1 MLCYGHSVIL
11 LDKFQKYYHT
21 NVWPFQY
28 HGFSTSVHLFFSFSC
43 NICYFRWHSH
53 YPISFKI
60 VQYKKCGTGGC
71 VARVILG
78 CSTLHIHYLLLCST
92 TLSLTQNDVL
102 LLAHLPTFGFNHSSS
117 TCLLLCSTTLSLTQN
132 DVLLMAHLHTFGFI
146 PLSSTCLLHC
156 STTLSLTQIDV
167 LLMAH
172 LHNFGFI
179 LLNII
184 CFLHYSAI
192 DDMIYTLFDF
202 SDQYILHT
210 SGLTHAL
217 ADF

>member
-1 MLCYGHSVIL
+1 MMFCLWHCSCHIL
-11 LDKFQKYYHT
+11 
-21 NVWPFQY
+21 
-28 HGFSTSVHLFFSFSC
+28 
-43 NICYFRWHSH
+43 
-53 YPISFKI
+53 
-60 VQYKKCGTGGC
+60 
-71 VARVILG
+71 
-78 CSTLHIHYLLLCST
+78 
-92 TLSLTQNDVL
+92 
-102 LLAHLPTFGFNHSSS
+102 LPTFGFIHSSS

-132 DVLLMAHLHTFGFI
+132 DVLLMAHQPTFGFI
-146 PLSSTCLLHC
+146 SSTYLLHC

-217 ADF
+217 ADFVLAFCNLYASMPYVHMTICIILFIFATSLNLFCFQKFIYNYILHLFLLFYKIICKSLIYLQLLYQSFILCII